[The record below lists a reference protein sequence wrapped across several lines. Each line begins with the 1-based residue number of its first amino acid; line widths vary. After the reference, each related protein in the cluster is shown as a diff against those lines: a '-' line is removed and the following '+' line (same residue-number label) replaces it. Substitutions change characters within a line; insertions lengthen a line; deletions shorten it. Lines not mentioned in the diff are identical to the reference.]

1 MSTELKNIK
10 LIKKIAG
17 GAFGEIYLAQD
28 TNLRI
33 PVAVKVEKKTNQNQ
47 IKHEFIVYTR
57 IKSPNL
63 PKIYAFGKVLVDN
76 IYLSC
81 FVMELLGKSLE
92 TIFTECNRKFSIKT
106 VNLLAIKM
114 LDNIEILHNKHFIHR
129 DIKPDNFVF
138 NIAQDNLYLIDFGL
152 AKEYRNSLT
161 LKHKEIKYNKSLTG
175 TARYASINTHQGIE
189 QSRRDDLES
198 IGYCLIYFL
207 KGKLPWQGLR
217 AENKLEKYDK
227 IRKVKESTKI
237 WELCSDLPHEFY
249 MYIFYVRNL
258 GYDDWPNYE
267 YLKDLFKELI
277 KKNGWRED
285 SIYDWNQKK

>member
-1 MSTELKNIK
+1 MSSELKNIK

-57 IKSPNL
+57 IKSQNL

-92 TIFTECNRKFSIKT
+92 TLFTECNRKFSIKT
-106 VNLLAIKM
+106 VCLLAIKM
-114 LDNIEILHNKHFIHR
+114 IENIELLHNKHFLHR

-138 NIAQDNLYLIDFGL
+138 NIAQDTVYLIDFGL
-152 AKEYRNSLT
+152 AKEYRNSVT

-258 GYDDWPNYE
+258 GYDDWPNYD

-285 SIYDWNQKK
+285 SVYDWNQI